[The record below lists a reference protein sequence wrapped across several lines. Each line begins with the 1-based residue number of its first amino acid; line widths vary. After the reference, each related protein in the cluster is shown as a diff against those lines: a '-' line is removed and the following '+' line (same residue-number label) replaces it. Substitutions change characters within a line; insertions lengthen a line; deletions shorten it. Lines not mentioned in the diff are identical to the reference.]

1 MGYPSAAYRRL
12 VQRASHPGGLDRATR
27 RRTMSGKVRAKFYVQ
42 EIKHV
47 HSPSPDTV
55 CAVVKLAAVYGD
67 GKGNETWSKYTPQ
80 GSLEMTIT
88 NPAAIEAFELGKSYF
103 LDITPAD

>member
-1 MGYPSAAYRRL
+1 
-12 VQRASHPGGLDRATR
+12 
-27 RRTMSGKVRAKFYVQ
+27 MSGNVRAKFYVQ
-42 EIKHV
+42 EVRHV
-47 HSPSPDTV
+47 HTTDPTAV
-55 CAVVKLAAVYGD
+55 CAIVKMAAVYGD

-80 GSLEMTIT
+80 GALEMTIT